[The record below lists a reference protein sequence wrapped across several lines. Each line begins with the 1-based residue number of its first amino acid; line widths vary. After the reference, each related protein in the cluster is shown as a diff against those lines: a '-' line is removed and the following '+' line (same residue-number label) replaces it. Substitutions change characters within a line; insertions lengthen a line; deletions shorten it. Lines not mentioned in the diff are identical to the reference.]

1 MALAITV
8 KGANFTK
15 FVDRELPYASSTVG
29 YFLMGATIGGTLKNR
44 SPRATGDATVVGNP
58 DLSAA
63 YAELD
68 LNNYIDTG
76 ITIDT
81 VDGDYTMISVASIA
95 DNVRQPLCGTW
106 HSGIQDAMLDRNPS
120 LRFTTRGSGS
130 GVSGIADST
139 YNSLMFHAGV
149 KQGANAAVYLKTS
162 AGLQIETGTAGGNTP
177 ALNAYRIGPSGGL
190 ETQTAAQVQN
200 HAANLLFD
208 VALTEQQ
215 IIEVYDYLAF
225 RIAKRGSIII

>member
-29 YFLMGATIGGTLKNR
+29 YFLMGGTIEETLKNR
-44 SPRATGDATVVGNP
+44 SPRATGDATVAGSP
-58 DLSAA
+58 DISAA

-81 VDGDYTMISVASIA
+81 VNGDYTMISVASIV

-106 HSGIQDAMLDRNPS
+106 HSGIQDAMLDRNPA

-130 GVSGIADST
+130 GVSGITDST
-139 YNSLMFHAGV
+139 YNKLMFHAGV
-149 KQGANAAVYLKTS
+149 KQGGNSAVYLKTS
-162 AGLQIETGTAGGNTP
+162 AGMQVETGTAGNNLPDLNT
-177 ALNAYRIGPSGGL
+177 YRIGPNGGL
-190 ETQTAAQVQN
+190 ESQTSAQVQN

-215 IIEVYDYLAF
+215 IIDIYNYFAF
-225 RIAKRGSIII
+225 RVAKRGAIIV